1 MRYTE
6 EERALLSN
14 PYCPMMMAGSGHCV
28 KDQCA
33 WWDSVE
39 ERCAVYSI
47 AQLLGRMQEE
57 MKISNGG

>member
-33 WWDSVE
+33 WWT
-39 ERCAVYSI
+39 CP
-47 AQLLGRMQEE
+47 
-57 MKISNGG
+57 